1 MIDTGL
7 IVKEL
12 KRRGHAVGNVIPLP
26 ENAGQWEFQIDGE
39 TLTLEQ
45 TRELM
50 ESEDQHAPTPVH

>member
-1 MIDTGL
+1 MIDTGQ

-50 ESEDQHAPTPVH
+50 ESEDQHTPTPVH